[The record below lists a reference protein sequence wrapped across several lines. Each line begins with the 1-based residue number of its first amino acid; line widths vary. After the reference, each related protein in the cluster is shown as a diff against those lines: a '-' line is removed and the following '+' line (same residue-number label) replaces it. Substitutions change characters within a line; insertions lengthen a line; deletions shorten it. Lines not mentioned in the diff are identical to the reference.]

1 MDNNL
6 KKIREDRDL
15 TQKQISEILGIE
27 QTNYSKYELGKNMMG
42 IDKYMVLA
50 KFYDV
55 SIDYLCGLTNEPLT
69 LNGSKTFTYKK
80 ANKTTDN

>member
-1 MDNNL
+1 MNNNL

-15 TQKQISEILGIE
+15 TQKQVSGILGIE

-55 SIDYLCGLTNEPLT
+55 SIDYLCGLTDKPHT
-69 LNGSKTFTYKK
+69 IDGDKTFTYKK
-80 ANKTTDN
+80 QK

>member
-1 MDNNL
+1 LNNNL

-15 TQKQISEILGIE
+15 TQKQVSMILGIE

-42 IDKYMVLA
+42 IDKYITLA

-55 SIDYLCGLTNEPLT
+55 SIDYLCGLTDEPRTINGGQT
-69 LNGSKTFTYKK
+69 LTYKK
-80 ANKTTDN
+80 AKK

>member
-69 LNGSKTFTYKK
+69 LSGSKTFTYKK
-80 ANKTTDN
+80 SKQDRR

>member
-1 MDNNL
+1 MNNNL

-42 IDKYMVLA
+42 IDKYMTLA

-55 SIDYLCGLTNEPLT
+55 SIDYLCGLTDDPIALD
-69 LNGSKTFTYKK
+69 GSKTSTYKRQK
-80 ANKTTDN
+80 K

>member
-1 MDNNL
+1 MNNNL

-42 IDKYMVLA
+42 IDKYMILA

-55 SIDYLCGLTNEPLT
+55 SIDYLCGLTDVPIALD
-69 LNGSKTFTYKK
+69 GSRTSTYKK
-80 ANKTTDN
+80 HKK

>member
-1 MDNNL
+1 MNNNL

-15 TQKQISEILGIE
+15 TQKQISEVLGIE

-42 IDKYMVLA
+42 IDKYMALA

-55 SIDYLCGLTNEPLT
+55 SIDYLSGLTDEPRT
-69 LNGSKTFTYKK
+69 LNGSKTLTYKK
-80 ANKTTDN
+80 AKK